1 MLINFNHLKTF
12 YNALLHKVKGFRGNW
27 NQNDPTADNY
37 IENRTHYIDDKG
49 NVHKLDKKFIDM
61 PDGIITEDNLY
72 DNLENNLAPVA
83 FTNNYD
89 SLSGKPTIYTDVIR
103 YNNSQSLSSSQKLTA
118 KGNINAVGYD
128 TQTLTDAQKLQAR
141 NNIGAGT
148 SDFSGNYF
156 DLENK
161 PCAKTILADE
171 VILVDYA
178 VPFDEYVYG
187 RALGKAPLEPTS
199 DYKYRVIIGETTYY
213 PSVTR
218 YSSGSALGNKS
229 LINSTITPEDS
240 GEPFFFTFLPNATHT
255 FNVEIYYDEN
265 VLNTPANVQVIQE
278 MKVEYSLLEDGYIPD
293 TIARTTDI
301 ITTCTY
307 SWDGDVTGKE
317 SFVIPVN
324 NVDSVPTVTY
334 YKISDKYFNVADI
347 VSSEVLAA
355 SLTTDTSIHE
365 EGFYCSEGVLV
376 ADAAGYN
383 TSIGPSSSFPAYIP
397 SPGIYF
403 YTYLPPSSGEQRKGI
418 ESATITY
425 KAPMLS
431 SAVVGITRTI
441 NGVSPDVE
449 GNIEI
454 PTPVQPN
461 LEQNDETAPDYVKGR
476 THYLDET
483 LVVIAEEHE
492 VKNRGSILTHDPQYA
507 RSSSSQQLSS
517 NHIIEGDEYI
527 ITVDGVDYR
536 TVAVKNEDGSRYLF
550 GTGGNFYSVPVNI
563 VAPSRS
569 NMQCT
574 VTYQDSNPHLIK
586 LTRIISRSK
595 KLDERLISDDVA
607 RKSDL
612 VTVTNDSG
620 ACCIKNDIFI
630 LSFDERIPD
639 NFRQNDSTLQA
650 AFLPNA
656 KHIGQNGLRNCSKM
670 IYLHAPMLETVG
682 DSAFLDDK
690 KLTKLTLPSLKSTAH
705 DMLGRCYGL
714 EYVEFGCLANIAI
727 TTFAFAQSLKTVVI
741 RSDLVCVLED
751 VSAFNQCFHFYGTT
765 NSTYNPDGLKDGYF
779 YVPRSLVDSYKSAN
793 NWSTFADQFRALED
807 YTVDGTITGAFDE
820 TKI

>member
-1 MLINFNHLKTF
+1 MFINFNHLKTF
-12 YNALLHKVKGFRGNW
+12 CNAITQKMKGFRGNW
-27 NQNDPTADNY
+27 NQNDSTADDHIKNRPFYSENGEAIILKETQLTFDGGYSVIEAPVTLEAGKTYKITYNGITYECVAVNSASLERSTLGVMPLAAAVTEIVIGNFALLMGAGDTGEPFCMINY
-37 IENRTHYIDDKG
+37 PGEALVVLDVNGAESATVDIKEDVEI
-49 NVHKLDKKFIDM
+49 VHKLDKKFIDM

-89 SLSGKPTIYTDVIR
+89 SLSGKPTIYTDVVR
-103 YNNSQSLSSSQKLTA
+103 YGNSQSLSSSQKLTA

-461 LEQNDETAPDYVKGR
+461 LEQNDETAPDYIKNR
-476 THYLDET
+476 THYEEISRGVSKTFDCAVIDRRIGNDFTTYELGSEPFTVEFVNVIKTNNLFEVIFNGVEYICSVIYEPDSVT
-483 LVVIAEEHE
+483 WLIGNTSLLSGTMLSPSLVDGFLSIAES
-492 VKNRGSILTHDPQYA
+492 KNLLVDTGEPFCIVWHDSINTIGAMYA
-507 RSSSSQQLSS
+507 FES
-517 NHIIEGDEYI
+517 
-527 ITVDGVDYR
+527 
-536 TVAVKNEDGSRYLF
+536 
-550 GTGGNFYSVPVNI
+550 GTYN
-563 VAPSRS
+563 
-569 NMQCT
+569 
-574 VTYQDSNPHLIK
+574 
-586 LTRIISRSK
+586 
-595 KLDERLISDDVA
+595 
-607 RKSDL
+607 
-612 VTVTNDSG
+612 VTVTPM
-620 ACCIKNDIFI
+620 
-630 LSFDERIPD
+630 ERIVHKLD
-639 NFRQNDSTLQA
+639 KK
-650 AFLPNA
+650 FLPDDHINSLIDA
-656 KHIGQNGLRNCSKM
+656 KLGVIENG
-670 IYLHAPMLETVG
+670 
-682 DSAFLDDK
+682 
-690 KLTKLTLPSLKSTAH
+690 
-705 DMLGRCYGL
+705 
-714 EYVEFGCLANIAI
+714 
-727 TTFAFAQSLKTVVI
+727 
-741 RSDLVCVLED
+741 
-751 VSAFNQCFHFYGTT
+751 
-765 NSTYNPDGLKDGYF
+765 
-779 YVPRSLVDSYKSAN
+779 SY
-793 NWSTFADQFRALED
+793 
-807 YTVDGTITGAFDE
+807 
-820 TKI
+820 